1 MKFLQFQKAHHKNEA
16 AFQRGCKLF
25 DIEYC
30 FTDDI
35 HKISS
40 FNPDFIW
47 SPITWFE
54 PTLFPNSKILY
65 GPHFFVFPSKN
76 HPSYSMNILY
86 DMYSKHYF
94 NTLSAWCKN
103 VYSEF
108 VESMNVPYACL
119 PFGVDTDLFCPDTN
133 IQKEIDCLVY
143 FKHRHTDCLS
153 KVVKNIQE
161 LNLSYKV
168 IQYGSYNE
176 QEYIETLK
184 RVKCCIWVGSHESQG
199 FALQECLS
207 MNVPIFVWNAT
218 NMRDEYVNNVGQYTN
233 YSQKLESTT
242 VPYWDDRCGKIWNIH
257 NDMKKEISE
266 FITELDTYTPRS
278 FVIERLSDQ
287 VCFANLLRTFNVVNT
302 C

>member
-1 MKFLQFQKAHHKNEA
+1 MKFLQFQKAHRKNEA

-25 DIEYC
+25 DIEYY

-65 GPHFFVFPSKN
+65 GPHFFIFPSKD
-76 HPSYSMNILY
+76 HPSYGTFNSEYKSIAYYNCLSKWNI
-86 DMYSKHYF
+86 
-94 NTLSAWCKN
+94 N
-103 VYSEF
+103 VHREF
-108 VESMNVPYACL
+108 IENLKVPFICL
-119 PFGVDTDLFCPDTN
+119 PFGVDTDRFCPDTST
-133 IQKEIDCLVY
+133 QKDIDCLLY

-153 KVVKNIQE
+153 KVVKNVQE

-207 MNVPIFVWNAT
+207 MNVPIFVWNAI
-218 NMRDEYVNNVGQYTN
+218 NMRDECTNNN
-233 YSQKLESTT
+233 HSFMEFSENLESTT
-242 VPYWDDRCGKIWNIH
+242 VPYWDDRCGKIWNIQ
-257 NDMKKEISE
+257 NDMKTEINN
-266 FITELDTYTPRS
+266 FIESLNTYSPRS
-278 FVIERLSDQ
+278 FILETLSDK
-287 VCFANLLRTFNVVNT
+287 VCFLNLLSVFKLHKHI
-302 C
+302 